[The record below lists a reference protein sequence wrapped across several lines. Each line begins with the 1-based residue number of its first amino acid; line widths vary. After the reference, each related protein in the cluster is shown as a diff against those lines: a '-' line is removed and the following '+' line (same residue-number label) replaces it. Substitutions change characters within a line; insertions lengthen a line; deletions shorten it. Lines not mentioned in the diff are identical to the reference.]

1 MTLILHLETST
12 KACSVALSKDG
23 SLVALKESLSDEF
36 SHSENLTVFIQ
47 TVIKEAGLE
56 LKDLSAISVASGPG
70 SYTGLRI
77 GVSTAKGLCYSLG
90 KPLIAIDSLISLAVL
105 AKQMHPSTN
114 LCAMIDARR
123 KEVYCAIYSSDLEL
137 IKPITADILDEH
149 SYKEYEPFVY
159 FGDGAEKMQE
169 DWQGRNCMADI
180 ELHASAKG
188 QIALAFEKYQTH
200 QFEDVA
206 YFEPYYLKDFMT
218 K

>member
-23 SLVALKESLSDEF
+23 SIVALKESLSDEF

-47 TVIKEAGLE
+47 TVIKDAGLE

-77 GVSTAKGLCYSLG
+77 GVSTAKGLCYSLD

-105 AKQMHPSTN
+105 AKEKYPTTN

-123 KEVYCAIYSSDLEL
+123 KEVYCAIYSCDLVL
-137 IKPITADILDEH
+137 IKPITADILDDQ
-149 SYKEYEPFVY
+149 SYKDFEPFVY

-169 DWQGRNCMADI
+169 DWQGRNCVADI

-188 QIALAFEKYQTH
+188 QIALAFEKFQT
-200 QFEDVA
+200 QRFEDVA
-206 YFEPYYLKDFMT
+206 YFEPYYLKDFVS

>member
-23 SLVALKESLSDEF
+23 SIVALKESLSDEF
-36 SHSENLTVFIQ
+36 SHSENLTVFVQ
-47 TVIKEAGLE
+47 SVIKEAGIE

-77 GVSTAKGLCYSLG
+77 GVSTAKGLCYSLE

-105 AKQMHPSTN
+105 AKEKHPSTN

-123 KEVYCAIYSSDLEL
+123 KEVYCAIYASDLTL
-137 IKPITADILDEH
+137 IKPITADILDED

-169 DWQGRNCMADI
+169 DWQGRNCVADTEI
-180 ELHASAKG
+180 HASAKG
-188 QIALAFEKYQTH
+188 QIALAFEKFQAQ

-206 YFEPYYLKDFMT
+206 YFEPYYLKDFVS